1 MDHLYQST
9 IQANTQFSSSD
20 EDNNNINNVQTK
32 SGKQPSSTSVKRKT
46 SNQKSVQPKESDYLT
61 STCRGVSP
69 TWKKRVDNGVWKYN
83 NTALSHSKPLTTHVV
98 AQRSVTPQDR
108 STSMSQS
115 DIIPPSTSNTPV
127 NTSSTKGKINHKP
140 LRRDATTSVST
151 NHWSHSSKISTSDI
165 TSTTSTSYPNENN

>member
-20 EDNNNINNVQTK
+20 EDNNNNNINIQTK
-32 SGKQPSSTSVKRKT
+32 GGKQPSSTSVKRKP
-46 SNQKSVQPKESDYLT
+46 SNQKSLQPKESDYLT

-115 DIIPPSTSNTPV
+115 DIILPNNINTTA
-127 NTSSTKGKINHKP
+127 NTSKGKTNHKS
-140 LRRDATTSVST
+140 LKRDATTSVST
-151 NHWSHSSKISTSDI
+151 NHWSHSSKISTSEV
-165 TSTTSTSYPNENN
+165 TSTTSTSYPTEIND